1 MKDPFLIG
9 ETVYLRLIQEEDVTE
24 AYRSWFNDP
33 EVCQFNEH
41 HRFPM
46 DRARMQE
53 YFEVVIKPRNDL
65 VLAICDKQIDAHIG
79 NISLQ
84 SIDRTSRHAE
94 YAIVIGNKNFWGKGI
109 AKEASKLIIKHGF
122 SELNL
127 HRIYCGTS
135 SANVG
140 MQKVA
145 TSLGFKQEGVSREAL
160 WKDREYQDIIQYGL
174 LASEYN
180 G

>member
-1 MKDPFLIG
+1 MKDAFLVG
-9 ETVYLRLIQEEDVTE
+9 ENIYLRLIQEEDVTDE
-24 AYRSWFNDP
+24 YRSWFNDP

-46 DRARMQE
+46 DRERMRE
-53 YFEVVIKPRNDL
+53 YFENVIKPRHDL
-65 VLAICDKQIDAHIG
+65 VLAICDKVTDAHIG
-79 NISLQ
+79 NVALQ
-84 SIDRTSRHAE
+84 SIDKTSRHAE
-94 YAIVIGNKNFWGKGI
+94 YAIIIGNKDFWGKGI

-122 SELNL
+122 GELNL

-135 SANVG
+135 SANIG

-145 TSLGFKQEGVSREAL
+145 ESLGFVKEGVSREVL
-160 WKDREYQDIIQYGL
+160 WKEGKYNDAIQYGL
-174 LASEYN
+174 LAHEFN